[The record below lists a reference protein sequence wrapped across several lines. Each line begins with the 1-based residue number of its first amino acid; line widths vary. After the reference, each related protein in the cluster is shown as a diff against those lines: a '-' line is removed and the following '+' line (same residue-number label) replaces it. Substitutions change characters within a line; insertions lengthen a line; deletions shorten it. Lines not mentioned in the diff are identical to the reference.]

1 MFTSSKAFCSFSTSN
16 ITEARHFYGHLLKLD
31 VADGMEGII
40 TLELFGG
47 NRVIIY
53 PKEHHVPATHTV
65 LNFPVANVE
74 QAVEELTKLGI
85 HMEIYNEPGFVT
97 DEKGIFHGGGPKIA
111 WFKDPAGNILSVL
124 EEEA

>member
-1 MFTSSKAFCSFSTSN
+1 MFTNSKVFSSFSTNN
-16 ITEARHFYGHLLKLD
+16 ITEARHFYGHLLKLN
-31 VADGMEGII
+31 VADGMEGILNLHF
-40 TLELFGG
+40 TGG

-53 PKEHHVPATHTV
+53 PKENHQPATHTV

-74 QAVEELTKLGI
+74 QAVEALGKLGI
-85 HMEIYNEPGFVT
+85 KMEIYKEEGFVT

-124 EEEA
+124 EEKE